1 MASHNSML
9 SPLSARMDYMPVQMQ
24 LLFLPG
30 EFEKMIS
37 INLVNDSLIEDSQEF
52 FSVSLHSPMSD
63 LRVEL
68 QNPTSNIIIIDD
80 DRGEI
85 YPYLYV

>member
-1 MASHNSML
+1 MASHI
-9 SPLSARMDYMPVQMQ
+9 SPLSAGVDYMPVQIH

-37 INLVNDSLIEDSQEF
+37 INLVNDSFIEDSQEL

-68 QNPTSNIIIIDD
+68 QNPTSNIYIIDD

-85 YPYLYV
+85 CPYLDMFND

>member
-1 MASHNSML
+1 ML
-9 SPLSARMDYMPVQMQ
+9 SPLSAGVDYMPVQMQ

-52 FSVSLHSPMSD
+52 FSLSLHSPMSD

>member
-1 MASHNSML
+1 ML
-9 SPLSARMDYMPVQMQ
+9 SPLSAGMDYMPIQMQ

-37 INLVNDSLIEDSQEF
+37 IDLVDDIFIEDSQEF

-68 QNPTSNIIIIDD
+68 PNPTSNIFVIDD
-80 DRGEI
+80 DRGEMC
-85 YPYLYV
+85 PYRHA

>member
-1 MASHNSML
+1 ML
-9 SPLSARMDYMPVQMQ
+9 SPSTFLSAGMDYMPVQMQ
-24 LLFLPG
+24 PLFLPG

-37 INLVNDSLIEDSQEF
+37 INLVNDSFIEDSQEL